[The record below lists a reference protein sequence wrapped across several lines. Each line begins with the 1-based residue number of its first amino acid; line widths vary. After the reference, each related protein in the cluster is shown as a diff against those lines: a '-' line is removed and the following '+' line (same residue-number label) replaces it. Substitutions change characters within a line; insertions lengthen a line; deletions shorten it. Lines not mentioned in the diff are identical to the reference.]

1 MYQERKECE
10 YVNNLRALLCLC
22 YVDDLRVS
30 GRSVLC
36 LLPGRI
42 KVVRW
47 KERVRTKPFDAVDWD
62 QIKFSFLL
70 KFVFPS
76 ENNLIIQ
83 K

>member
-42 KVVRW
+42 KVVR
-47 KERVRTKPFDAVDWD
+47 
-62 QIKFSFLL
+62 
-70 KFVFPS
+70 
-76 ENNLIIQ
+76 
-83 K
+83 